1 MDVVLYLRYSSDKQT
16 EQSIEGQMHVC
27 KDYCAHIGYNIV
39 GMYIDR
45 ALSASKNTEKRVEF
59 QKMIR
64 DSEKHQWQGVVVYKL
79 DRFAR
84 NRYDSAIYKARLKKN
99 GVRVISATENISDN
113 PEGVILEAVLEGM
126 AEFYSKELSQKV
138 TRGMRETALKA
149 NSCGGQVSLGY
160 KVENKK
166 LVPDPVTAPLVREA
180 FELYADGWSVADICR
195 KFNNAGYRT
204 KRGTPFNK
212 NSFRVMFHNKKYIG
226 VYKYDDIEI
235 EGGIPPLVSRETFD
249 RVQARIKQIA
259 AAPARGKAIVD
270 YMLSGKIFCG
280 HCGSPMVG
288 MGATSHTGR
297 KYFYYTCSNRRNNG
311 GCNKSHVRKEAIEEA
326 VVKDALTLITPDFI
340 DYLAD
345 ITMKA
350 AEQDIAQNTLIPSL
364 KAQIADHDK
373 SIGRLMKL
381 VEAGAESPTLAKRLT
396 ELEQQKRAAE
406 KQLIKEEASI
416 PTITREDIVG
426 FLHLFLLGNPEDV
439 KFQRRI
445 LDMLV
450 NSVFVWDETS
460 DTDDDSYMK
469 LTICFNLVPKVKHTI
484 TPKELTQASS
494 HLSFTVAPIRAYAN
508 LLFIRRDVFAITVK
522 HRF

>member
-1 MDVVLYLRYSSDKQT
+1 MDVVLYLRYSSEKQT

-27 KDYCAHIGYNIV
+27 KNFCAQIGYNIV

-113 PEGVILEAVLEGM
+113 PEGVILESVLEGM

-138 TRGMRETALKA
+138 TRGMRETALKG
-149 NSCGGQVSLGY
+149 NSCGGLVSLGY

-166 LVPDPVTAPLVREA
+166 LVPDPKTAPIVREA
-180 FELYADGWSVADICR
+180 FERYADGWSVADICR
-195 KFNNAGYRT
+195 KLNNAGYRT
-204 KRGTPFNK
+204 KRGTLFNK
-212 NSFRVMFHNKKYIG
+212 NSFRVMFHNRKYIG

-235 EGGIPPLVSRETFD
+235 ENGIPPIVDRDTFEK
-249 RVQARIKQIA
+249 VQARLKKVA
-259 AAPARGKAIVD
+259 DAPARGKAIVD

-280 HCGSPMVG
+280 HCGSPMIG
-288 MGATSHTGR
+288 MSAASHTGR
-297 KYFYYTCSNRRNNG
+297 KYFYYTCSKRRNHG

-326 VVKDALTLITPDFI
+326 VVKDALSLFNNDFI

-345 ITMKA
+345 ITIK
-350 AEQDIAQNTLIPSL
+350 DIEVDIEKNTLIPSL
-364 KAQIADHDK
+364 KAQIVDLDK
-373 SIGRLMKL
+373 SINRLMKL
-381 VEAGAESPTLAKRLT
+381 VEDGAESPTLAKRLT

-406 KQLIKEEASI
+406 KQLMYEENSIPNITKEE
-416 PTITREDIVG
+416 VVF
-426 FLHLFLLGNPEDV
+426 FLTQFLQGDV
-439 KFQRRI
+439 DDVDFQRRMI
-445 LDMLV
+445 DLLV
-450 NSVFVWDETS
+450 NSVFVWDESS
-460 DTDDDSYMK
+460 DTDNDSDMK
-469 LTICFNLVPKVKHTI
+469 LTICFNLVPKIEHTI
-484 TPKELTQASS
+484 TVKELTQASS
-494 HLSFTVAPIRAYAN
+494 HLSFTGAPIRAYAN
-508 LLFIRRDVFAITVK
+508 LLFIRRDVFAIIVK